1 MKSVKELK
9 KELSEGAFAQKL
21 AWLYCCGEASAAG
34 YADRY
39 LHVLNGL

>member
-9 KELSEGAFAQKL
+9 KELAEGTFARKL
-21 AWLYCCGEASAAG
+21 AWLYCCGEESTAR

-39 LHVLNGL
+39 VHVLNGF